1 MNDWRST
8 FGGVNDHEADWEQVT
23 VFLVPLVEDAERA
36 NRPDGSD
43 VLRVGWVAFSSHDE
57 TGDDLRRRSDDP
69 DITWVDHT
77 HPVVYAGAGSH
88 SGAYLPGEYLVR
100 VEPPALHR
108 FLRSSA
114 GPVRCF
120 SRGHGIARRPALA
133 FRMST
138 TNAATA
144 STSGRVHRTPWTP
157 VLINAETS
165 WVRDFSGLWGLD
177 TDDPFGGER
186 APAGP
191 RYERNGTIRPS
202 WADPVGWAGLDKVP
216 ATAAEYDRAVD
227 ARLTALQQQREA
239 LTAELAAQEAVLQQ
253 LSATATA
260 LPPMVAADRRGG
272 IGAVRQL
279 REQEA
284 ALSDLRA
291 ARRAVVIGQEH
302 LSRARQ
308 APPPLMGVHAHLRR
322 RALPNVDP
330 DRPPGLLLLFWT
342 EVSLSALL
350 ALLGSALVFG
360 NTSLIRVGVSAVLI
374 VMTVEAILRRR
385 LVAFLLGLCVLASIT
400 GIVFLLITSLRAA
413 IGVLLLLAALV
424 LLIANLRAYLGRR

>member
-1 MNDWRST
+1 
-8 FGGVNDHEADWEQVT
+8 
-23 VFLVPLVEDAERA
+23 
-36 NRPDGSD
+36 
-43 VLRVGWVAFSSHDE
+43 
-57 TGDDLRRRSDDP
+57 
-69 DITWVDHT
+69 
-77 HPVVYAGAGSH
+77 
-88 SGAYLPGEYLVR
+88 
-100 VEPPALHR
+100 
-108 FLRSSA
+108 
-114 GPVRCF
+114 
-120 SRGHGIARRPALA
+120 
-133 FRMST
+133 
-138 TNAATA
+138 
-144 STSGRVHRTPWTP
+144 
-157 VLINAETS
+157 
-165 WVRDFSGLWGLD
+165 
-177 TDDPFGGER
+177 
-186 APAGP
+186 
-191 RYERNGTIRPS
+191 
-202 WADPVGWAGLDKVP
+202 VP

-291 ARRAVVIGQEH
+291 ARRAVVIEQEH

-308 APPPLMGVHAHLRR
+308 EPPSLMGVHAHQRR
-322 RALPNVDP
+322 RALPDVDP

-350 ALLGSALVFG
+350 ALLGSALAFG

-385 LVAFLLGLCVLASIT
+385 LVAFLLGLGVLASIT